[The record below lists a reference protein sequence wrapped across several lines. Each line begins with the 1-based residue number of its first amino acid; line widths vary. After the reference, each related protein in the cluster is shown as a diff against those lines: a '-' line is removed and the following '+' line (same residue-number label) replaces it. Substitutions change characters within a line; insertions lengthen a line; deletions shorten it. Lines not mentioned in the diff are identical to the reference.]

1 MNWISRLDSPGHISS
16 AINHYNSSIG
26 ILRRSEDFPFSKVD
40 VSEGLFKSINNIQTG
55 WRIFHKKDNWKEIN
69 DFASM
74 IVETI
79 NEDDHIDLLQ
89 SEQIKDFIFLEPQI
103 MNHEL
108 LGRRGYNPDQEME
121 PKLAKEARKDHKKLV
136 SAYKTYISDQSD
148 ENQKVTVLKKMAIL
162 LYIVRSNIAHGEK
175 TIYGPDHGAIE
186 RNRIVS
192 EKVIPLQK
200 LLIRFLL
207 DRADR
212 KLVVYGTLAPGKVNQ
227 NILSEIEGSWSNC
240 KVNGRI
246 FEKNGLPYFVWD
258 PNESLIEVHLFFSK
272 KLPASWNRLDQFEGS
287 TYKRILIPVTI
298 DKEICVAYVFEENKN
313 Y

>member
-1 MNWISRLDSPGHISS
+1 MVEVSRSLFDSM
-16 AINHYNSSIG
+16 
-26 ILRRSEDFPFSKVD
+26 
-40 VSEGLFKSINNIQTG
+40 NNIQTAWG
-55 WRIFHKKDNWKEIN
+55 TYKIDTGDNELHDTKD
-69 DFASM
+69 FPSM
-74 IVETI
+74 IVETVK
-79 NEDDHIDLLQ
+79 EDDQICLLQ

-103 MNHEL
+103 MNHDL
-108 LGRRGYNPDQEME
+108 LRRRGYKPDQEIE
-121 PKLAKEARKDHKKLV
+121 PKLAKEAREDHKKLV
-136 SAYKTYISDQSD
+136 NAYEKYISDQSD
-148 ENQKVTVLKKMAIL
+148 ENKKDTVIKKMGRL

-212 KLVVYGTLAPGKVNQ
+212 KLVVYGTLAPGEVNQ
-227 NILSEIEGSWSNC
+227 NILSEIEGSWSDC

-258 PNESLIEVHLFFSK
+258 SNESLKEVHLFFSK

-298 DKEICVAYVFEENKN
+298 NKEICVANVFEENKN